1 MKILELFRRVNTSY
15 EAEAYP
21 RFVKRGFEQKSK
33 AVAIR
38 EGGGGGRR
46 AELKRLSII
55 YTRCASS
62 C

>member
-15 EAEAYP
+15 KAKAYP
-21 RFVKRGFEQKSK
+21 RFVKGGFEQKSK

-46 AELKRLSII
+46 AKLKRLSII
-55 YTRCASS
+55 YTCCASS